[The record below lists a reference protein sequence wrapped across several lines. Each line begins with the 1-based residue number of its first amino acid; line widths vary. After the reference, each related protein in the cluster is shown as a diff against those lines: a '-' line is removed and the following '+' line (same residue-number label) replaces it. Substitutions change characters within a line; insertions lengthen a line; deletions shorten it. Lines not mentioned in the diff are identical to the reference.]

1 MAANNK
7 TISPAIEIF
16 SLSKRYSTSSTFA
29 LQNLNIKVYPGEVYG
44 FLGPNGAGKSTTIK
58 LLMNFLQPTAG
69 GANILSKDVVKDSVE
84 LKKSIGY
91 LSGDIALYP
100 KMNGKQFLEYMGE
113 LQPGSDKKYIA
124 KLVKKFKFDESKKLG
139 ELSRGNRQKVA
150 IIQAFM
156 HKPEV
161 LILDEPTSGLDPLM
175 QEAYFELIKEARKR
189 GSAVFVSSHIMSE
202 VQKMC
207 DRVGII
213 RDGKLVGEYSMQ
225 ELAGEVAQTF
235 DITFAGNIPPQAELE
250 NVPGLKVISHSGN
263 SISIHMNDKLSPLFL
278 LLSGY
283 EVVKLD
289 ARNLDLEET
298 FMHFYADTEEPA

>member
-1 MAANNK
+1 
-7 TISPAIEIF
+7 
-16 SLSKRYSTSSTFA
+16 
-29 LQNLNIKVYPGEVYG
+29 
-44 FLGPNGAGKSTTIK
+44 
-58 LLMNFLQPTAG
+58 MNFLQPTAG
-69 GANILSKDVVKDSVE
+69 GANILGKDIVKDSVE

-100 KMNGKQFLEYMGE
+100 KMSGKQFLEYMGE

-124 KLVKKFKFDESKKLG
+124 KLVKKFKFDQSKKLG

-175 QEAYFELIKEARKR
+175 QEAYFELIKEAKKR
-189 GSAVFVSSHIMSE
+189 GSAIFVSSHIMSE

-235 DITFAGNIPPQAELE
+235 DITFAGNVPSQAELE
-250 NVPGLKVISHSGN
+250 NVPGLKVISRSGN
-263 SISIHMNDKLSPLFL
+263 SISIHMNEKVLALFL
-278 LLSGY
+278 LLSSY